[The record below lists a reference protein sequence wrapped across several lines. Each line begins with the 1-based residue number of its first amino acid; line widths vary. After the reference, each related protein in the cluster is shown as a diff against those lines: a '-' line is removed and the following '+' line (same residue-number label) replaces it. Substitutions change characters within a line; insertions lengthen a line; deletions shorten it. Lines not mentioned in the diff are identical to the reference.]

1 MKNLYFLLLCYVLGV
16 SGNLNAQCPSYSST
30 VTSGAA
36 CGNQNYSFELAN
48 TNCPANIFFTVTGN
62 SGTQGAQISWIIVN
76 AGTGDTVAIGSGYGN
91 NNVINVSVGP
101 LNRANGT
108 AFTLYIYDSGNNGF
122 TGSGSLQV
130 LDYAGNVIVNPFNS
144 TNFTGDVTNQGFS
157 APINV
162 PPVYVSITSSQG
174 TTLDTVRACAN
185 INKNFTFANTNYCST
200 RTESISW
207 NVLCSTDNSVLSS
220 GSTNVT
226 VYPRLPSAASD
237 LVNILWDTDS
247 CKWDLTPQNDCIA
260 SAIGSIFTISPD
272 PDTTTY
278 APGSI
283 GSQNFTV
290 SYVGIP
296 AGPDCCS
303 SGGIPT
309 QATFTQT
316 ATKSDAVPRN
326 SPFGGTNNSA
336 YVTVGPAGVGGTAQS
351 GSFTVSVTGYSYPQR
366 PFGGSI
372 ILCTQGAAD
381 YWVTVYVDGVAVFD
395 SMFAATASPTL
406 TFTLAQLAAKG
417 VNFTSNS
424 IIEVYVYP
432 NIFQGFPT
440 NGCTGT
446 QNSVTTYVPG
456 TPSARGQW
464 TLGSVDISNTNFVF
478 NTVVTSPANC
488 DFATSASHCCAVA
501 DAGPDQ
507 TTTCTV
513 NPNGV
518 NIGTAAQ
525 TGFTYGWTPG
535 IGLSDSTI
543 ANPIANPTTTTTY
556 ILEVS
561 GGGSCIRRDTVT
573 ITAIKSPP
581 VSDAGS
587 DATLNC
593 NVTSV
598 AIGTTSTSGY
608 TYAWSP
614 ATGLSQNNVS
624 NPTATPTTT
633 TVYTVTTTNTANSCF
648 STASVTVNLDTTP
661 PNADAGPDQLLT
673 CSITS
678 VTLNGNNSIQTVS
691 YAWSNSL
698 GSSPSPS
705 VSVPGTYTLTVTD
718 LTNGCIAI
726 DDVIVTLFN
735 TPPSITILPPAE
747 LTCTVTTVTIE
758 ATSSTPNVSYAWS
771 AGSTIATQD
780 VSIPGPY
787 TVTATDNNSGCTAA
801 ESVIVTSLSTI
812 DFSLSSTNES
822 CGLAN
827 GTATV
832 NIVSGNGPYSYS
844 WSNGGS
850 TAAITNLISGQYFAT
865 VTDANGCANIRSVNV
880 GQTLLAAKPDLGLD
894 QTVCQG
900 EVVVFRVSN
909 GTYNSY
915 RWQDGASTSVYNA
928 TEKGAY
934 SVTVT
939 DNNGC
944 EASDTVLLQ
953 YRDDCSFELAFPTA
967 FSPNGDG
974 KNDVF
979 KPVFLGAPS
988 SFELRIFNRW
998 GEKIFESRDV
1008 TVGWDGKFKGVD
1020 APLETYVWT
1029 LTYVYGAGI
1038 QKSLTGNMTLLR

>member
-1 MKNLYFLLLCYVLGV
+1 MRNLYFLLLFFVFGIAGNV
-16 SGNLNAQCPSYSST
+16 SAQCPSYSST

-76 AGTGDTVAIGSGYGN
+76 AGTGDTVARGSGYGN

-144 TNFTGDVTNQGFS
+144 TNFTGASTNQGFS

-185 INKNFTFANTNYCST
+185 INKNFTFANTNYCTT

-226 VYPRLPSAASD
+226 VYPRLPTAASD

-272 PDTTTY
+272 PDTTSY

-303 SGGIPT
+303 SGGTPT

-366 PFGGSI
+366 PFGGVF
-372 ILCTQGAAD
+372 CTQVAAD
-381 YWVTVYVDGVAVFD
+381 YWVTIYVDGVAVFD
-395 SMFAATASPTL
+395 SMFAATASPSITL
-406 TFTLAQLAAKG
+406 TLAQLAAKG
-417 VNFTSNS
+417 VNFTGNS

-432 NIFQGFPT
+432 NAFQGFPT
-440 NGCTGT
+440 NACSGA

-488 DFATSASHCCAVA
+488 VFATSASHCCAVA
-501 DAGPDQ
+501 DAGLDQ
-507 TTTCTV
+507 TTTCTT
-513 NPNGV
+513 NANGV
-518 NIGTAAQ
+518 NIGTSPI
-525 TGFTYGWTPG
+525 TGFTYSWTPG
-535 IGLSDSTI
+535 LGLSDSTI
-543 ANPIANPTTTTTY
+543 ANPVANPNNTTTY
-556 ILEVS
+556 VLEVD
-561 GGGSCIRRDTVT
+561 GGGTCVRRDTVV

-624 NPTATPTTT
+624 NPTASPTTT

-648 STASVTVNLDTTP
+648 SSASVTVNVDVTP

-673 CSITS
+673 CSTTS

-718 LTNGCIAI
+718 LTNGCTAS
-726 DDVIVTLFN
+726 DQVDVTLFN
-735 TPPSITILPPAE
+735 TPPAVTILPPGE
-747 LTCTVTTVTIE
+747 LSCTVTTVTLE
-758 ATSSTPNVSYAWS
+758 ATSTTPNVSYVWS
-771 AGSTIATQD
+771 LGSIQATQD
-780 VSIPGPY
+780 VSTPGQY
-787 TVTATDNNSGCTAA
+787 TVTVTDNNSGCTAV
-801 ESVIVTSLSTI
+801 ESASVTSLSTI
-812 DFSLSSTNES
+812 VFTLSATDES

-832 NIVSGNGPYSYS
+832 NIISGNGPYTYL

-850 TAAITNLISGQYFAT
+850 TASISSLISGQYSVT
-865 VTDANGCANIRSVNV
+865 VIDVNGCSNFGDVTV
-880 GQTLLAAKPDLGLD
+880 GQTALAAKPDLGLD

-900 EVVVFRVSN
+900 ELVVFRVNN
-909 GTYNSY
+909 GSYNSY
-915 RWQDGASTSVYNA
+915 RWQDGTTTSVYNA
-928 TEKGAY
+928 SERGEY

-939 DNNGC
+939 DINGC
-944 EASDTVLLQ
+944 EASDTVLLL
-953 YRDDCSFELAFPTA
+953 YRDDCSFELAVPTA

-979 KPVFLGAPS
+979 LAVYNGTPA
-988 SFELRIFNRW
+988 SFELRVFNRW
-998 GEKIFESRDV
+998 GEKVFESADI
-1008 TVGWDGKFKGVD
+1008 TQGWDGKLKGVD
-1020 APLETYVWT
+1020 APVEIYVWT
-1029 LTYVYGAGI
+1029 ISYTSGAGI
-1038 QKSLTGNMTLLR
+1038 QKNLMGNMTLLR